1 MGAPILKG
9 EVLLETIIFE
19 VYVSFLVCSLGVGTV
34 DGSEIR
40 HSPVDLIIYRVWE
53 TSQVVQDF
61 FHQQYHTQKKDLMHI
76 FVVPPVVFWR
86 FFFG

>member
-1 MGAPILKG
+1 MANIVHTNPAKDIHTLANGNCCITPRKTIEKHPKMGAPILKG

-40 HSPVDLIIYRVWE
+40 HSPVDLIIYRV
-53 TSQVVQDF
+53 
-61 FHQQYHTQKKDLMHI
+61 
-76 FVVPPVVFWR
+76 
-86 FFFG
+86 